1 MSHSALGI
9 LSLRR
14 DGSDRALASLLFDNL
29 RNRILDGL
37 WAQGQKLPGT
47 RIIAKD
53 AGVSRWTAVMA
64 IEMLIAEGLVET
76 RKRSGTYVSWSGDR
90 RLAHSDEGAERS
102 GVVAHVPFA
111 LGSPALDIFPLHVW
125 RRIQAKQWKN
135 IPLDALHGG
144 PGIGWAALREAIAT
158 HVGATR
164 GIKCTPAQVIVT
176 TSAHSGVLL
185 AGEVLCPS
193 GSMVWI
199 EEPGYPSF
207 RSALDAAGLTPVPV
221 AVDAQGLSVADGRRN
236 APRASMAIVS
246 AAFQFPTGVQL
257 SAARK
262 KMLLEWSAETG
273 SYVIE
278 DDYACEFRLD
288 RLSAAPLA
296 AMSNGGRVIYMNTF
310 GSTIFPSLRLAY
322 LIVPGA
328 IAGRFAE
335 VLSRTERYATV
346 PNQIVLAEFLSSGN
360 FVKHLRH
367 SRETIA
373 ERRLTLIH
381 ALRDECAEFFDET
394 IVDCGLHLL
403 ARFAQRIDDVA
414 IAALLREAGISALP
428 LSSFYARPAFA
439 HRIDDVGTAAL
450 LRGAGVPIESS
461 GSFHAQSAAS
471 SGLLLGFSGFQPER
485 LREAA
490 KRMASVLA
498 GALGRRARAFT
509 G

>member
-1 MSHSALGI
+1 MPHSALGI
-9 LSLRR
+9 VGLKRN
-14 DGSDRALASLLFDNL
+14 DTDRALASLLFENL
-29 RNRILDGL
+29 RNLILDGL
-37 WAQGQKLPGT
+37 WPHGQKLPGT

-64 IEMLIAEGLVET
+64 VEMLIAEGLVES
-76 RKRSGTYVSWSGDR
+76 RKRSGTYVNWSGDR
-90 RLAHSDEGAERS
+90 TPRTSEGSDGIGSAS
-102 GVVAHVPFA
+102 NVPFA
-111 LGSPALDIFPLHVW
+111 LGAPALDVFPLHVW

-144 PGIGWAALREAIAT
+144 PGIGWAALREAIAS

-176 TSAHSGVLL
+176 TSAHAGVLL

-193 GSMVWI
+193 GSIVWI
-199 EEPGYPSF
+199 EDPGYPSF
-207 RSALDAAGLTPVPV
+207 RSALDAAGLTPLTV
-221 AVDAQGLSVADGRRN
+221 AVDAEGLSVAEGRRN
-236 APRASMAIVS
+236 APRASLAVVS

-262 KMLLEWSAETG
+262 KMLLDWSDETG
-273 SYVIE
+273 SFIIE

-322 LIVPGA
+322 LIVPGGLA
-328 IAGRFAE
+328 ARFAE

-346 PNQIVLAEFLSSGN
+346 PNQIVLAEFLASGN
-360 FVKHLRH
+360 FVKHLRR
-367 SRETIA
+367 SREAVA
-373 ERRLTLIH
+373 ERRL
-381 ALRDECAEFFDET
+381 ALLDALEGECADFFDDP

-403 ARFAQRIDDVA
+403 ARFQRRVDDVA
-414 IAALLREAGISALP
+414 IAAFLRDAGISALP

-439 HRIDDVGTAAL
+439 QRIGDAGITAL
-450 LRGAGVPIESS
+450 LRDAGVPHDPS
-461 GSFHAQSAAS
+461 GSLHMRPAES
-471 SGLLLGFSGFQPER
+471 SGLLLGFSGYQPER

-490 KRMASVLA
+490 KRLAGVLA
-498 GALGRRARAFT
+498 GALGRRERAFT